1 MNATPKGVKLLIGE
15 YSPCLL
21 SDTTCVRHWWYI

>member
-1 MNATPKGVKLLIGE
+1 MNATPKGVELLTGE

-21 SDTTCVRHWWYI
+21 SDTTCVRHCWYI